1 MCGVKNVQMLVHT
14 QEQGQT
20 FFMTRAKEDNIDQF
34 QYVKIHPKIIDL
46 STRLQEITIEFVGFI
61 PWSVILRPIVL
72 G

>member
-46 STRLQEITIEFVGFI
+46 SKFSAPNIAFLAF
-61 PWSVILRPIVL
+61 
-72 G
+72 